1 MTVSKPSRDLLDVFA
16 KLDALYAQLPPIVCQ
31 GRCAV
36 GCGGGIWLTDAEAR
50 RLQLATHRKPRTT
63 DATGRCVYLTADDQ
77 CSAYAVRPLAC
88 RVWGVVKML
97 SCMHGCVPDRW
108 LAETE
113 FVRLAREV
121 ERLGGGRML
130 RTCVDGLVRVPGDGF
145 AKWGPPQRSDAAIAA
160 DADRTLGLRALFG
173 GRIIM
178 AVDHRLE

>member
-1 MTVSKPSRDLLDVFA
+1 VSKPTPAERDLFA
-16 KLDALYAQLPPIVCQ
+16 ALDALYARLPAIACQ

-36 GCGGGIWLTDAEAR
+36 GCGGGIFLTDAEAR
-50 RLQLATHRKPRTT
+50 RLQLATHRKPKTT
-63 DATGRCVYLTADDQ
+63 DATGRCVYLTADDR

-108 LAETE
+108 LAEPE
-113 FVRLAREV
+113 FIRLAREV
-121 ERLGGGRML
+121 ERLGGGRLL
-130 RTCVDGLVRVPGDGF
+130 RTTVGGVSHAPGDSF
-145 AKWGPPQRSDAAIAA
+145 ANWGPPQRSDAAIAA

-178 AVDHRLE
+178 AVDHRQE